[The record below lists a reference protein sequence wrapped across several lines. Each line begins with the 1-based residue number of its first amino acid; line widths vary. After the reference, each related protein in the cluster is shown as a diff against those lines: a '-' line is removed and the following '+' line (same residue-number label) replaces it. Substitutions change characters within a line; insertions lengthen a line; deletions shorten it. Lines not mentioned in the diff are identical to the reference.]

1 MQDSASGR
9 RGDAALEFVKV
20 EGLGNDFVLVEGT
33 VPSTAQIRH
42 WCDRRTGI
50 GADGFLR
57 VSRSD
62 HPEAVARMEYWNSDG
77 SVAGMC
83 GNGLR
88 CVALYVFER
97 GWTDRRS
104 FTIETPTGLNRVEV
118 MDDGPIRAE
127 LGPYRIGRRSV
138 MEGLPFTE
146 VDIGNPHAVAL
157 VPTEADVEQA
167 PLARV
172 GTVLQDYPRF
182 PDGVNVEF
190 GAPTDRGLRV
200 RVWER
205 GAGATLA
212 CGTGAAA
219 VAAVAYQEGR
229 AGSAP
234 DVELPG
240 GRLGV
245 ELINGVAWIS
255 GPAVM
260 VFSGT
265 ILR

>member
-1 MQDSASGR
+1 
-9 RGDAALEFVKV
+9 LEFVKV
-20 EGLGNDFVLVEGT
+20 EGLGNDFVLLEGT
-33 VPSTAQIRH
+33 PPSAAQVRR
-42 WCDRRTGI
+42 WCNRRTGI
-50 GADGFLR
+50 GADGVLR
-57 VSRSD
+57 VSRLD
-62 HPEAVARMEYWNSDG
+62 HPEGVARMEYWNSDG

-97 GWTDRRS
+97 GWTDQRS
-104 FTIETPTGLNRVEV
+104 FIIRTPSGLNRVEV
-118 MDDGPIRAE
+118 MPEGAVKVE
-127 LGPYRIGRRSV
+127 VGPYRVGRRFV
-138 MEGLPFTE
+138 MEGLSFTA
-146 VDIGNPHAVAL
+146 VDVGNPHAVTFVRSA
-157 VPTEADVEQA
+157 ADVQDA

-172 GTVLQDYPRF
+172 GMAFQDHPRF

-190 GAPTDRGLRV
+190 AAPTGNGLRV

-219 VAAVAYQEGR
+219 VAAAAYEEGR
-229 AGSAP
+229 AGPTA

-245 ELINGVAWIS
+245 ELIDGVAWIT
-255 GPAVM
+255 GPAVV

-265 ILR
+265 FPD

>member
-1 MQDSASGR
+1 MQDCAPGH
-9 RGDAALEFVKV
+9 RGDAPLEFVKA
-20 EGLGNDFVLVEGT
+20 EGLGNDFVLVEGKA
-33 VPSTAQIRH
+33 PSAAQVRD
-42 WCDRRTGI
+42 WCNRRTGI
-50 GADGFLR
+50 GADGVLR

-88 CVALYVFER
+88 CCARYVFER
-97 GWTDRRS
+97 GWTDRR
-104 FTIETPTGLNRVEV
+104 FFVIRTAAGLNRVEV
-118 MDDGPIRAE
+118 PEDGPVRVE
-127 LGPYRIGRRSV
+127 LGPYRVGRRSV
-138 MEGLPFTE
+138 MEGLPFTT
-146 VDIGNPHAVAL
+146 VDVGNPHAVTL
-157 VPTEADVEQA
+157 VATPADLERA
-167 PLARV
+167 PLARI
-172 GTVLQDYPRF
+172 GRALQDHPRF

-190 GAPTDRGLRV
+190 AAPTDRGLRV

-205 GAGATLA
+205 GAGVTLA

-219 VAAVAYQEGR
+219 AVAVASQEGR
-229 AGSAP
+229 ADPATG
-234 DVELPG
+234 VELPG

-255 GPAVM
+255 GPAVT

-265 ILR
+265 IPD

>member
-1 MQDSASGR
+1 MKA
-9 RGDAALEFVKV
+9 

-33 VPSTAQIRH
+33 APSTVQIRR
-42 WCDRRTGI
+42 WCNRRTGI

-57 VSRSD
+57 ISRSD

-104 FTIETPTGLNRVEV
+104 FAIRTPTGLNRVEV
-118 MDDGPIRAE
+118 MEDGAVRVE
-127 LGPYRIGRRSV
+127 LGPYRVGRESV
-138 MEGLPFTE
+138 MEGLTFTP
-146 VDIGNPHAVAL
+146 VDVGNPHAVTF
-157 VPTEADVEQA
+157 VPAAADVEDA
-167 PLARV
+167 PLAKV
-172 GTVLQDYPRF
+172 GMALQDHPRF

-190 GAPTDRGLRV
+190 AAPTDHGLRV

-219 VAAVAYQEGR
+219 VAAAAYREGR
-229 AGSAP
+229 AGP
-234 DVELPG
+234 TTDVELPG

-245 ELINGVAWIS
+245 ELIDGVAWIS

-265 ILR
+265 IPD

>member
-1 MQDSASGR
+1 M
-9 RGDAALEFVKV
+9 EFVKA
-20 EGLGNDFVLVEGT
+20 EGLGNDFVLVEGA
-33 VPSTAQIRH
+33 VPSTTQIRR
-42 WCDRRTGI
+42 WCNRRTGI
-50 GADGFLR
+50 GADGVLR

-62 HPEAVARMEYWNSDG
+62 HPEVVARMDYWNPDG

-88 CVALYVFER
+88 CVALYVFEQ

-104 FTIETPTGLNRVEV
+104 FRIRTPSGLSRVEV
-118 MDDGPIRAE
+118 MEDGRVRVE
-127 LGPYRIGRRSV
+127 LGPYRVGRRSV
-138 MEGLPFTE
+138 MEGLPFTP
-146 VDIGNPHAVAL
+146 VDVGNPHAVTF
-157 VPTEADVEQA
+157 VPTVADVEQA

-172 GTVLQDYPRF
+172 GLALQDHPRF

-190 GAPTDRGLRV
+190 AAPTDDGLRV

-205 GAGATLA
+205 GAGVTLA
-212 CGTGAAA
+212 CGSGAAA

-229 AGSAP
+229 ADP
-234 DVELPG
+234 TTDVELPG

-245 ELINGVAWIS
+245 ELIDGVAWIS
-255 GPAVM
+255 GPAAI

-265 ILR
+265 IPD

>member
-1 MQDSASGR
+1 M
-9 RGDAALEFVKV
+9 EFVKA
-20 EGLGNDFVLVEGT
+20 EGLGNDFVLFEGT
-33 VPSTAQIRH
+33 APSAEQIRH
-42 WCDRRTGI
+42 WCNRRTGI
-50 GADGFLR
+50 GADGVLR
-57 VSRSD
+57 ISRSD
-62 HPEAVARMEYWNSDG
+62 HPEAVARMEFWNPDG

-88 CVALYVFER
+88 CLALYAFER

-104 FTIETPTGLNRVEV
+104 FVISTPTGLNRVEV
-118 MDDGPIRAE
+118 PEDGPVRVE
-127 LGPYRIGRRSV
+127 LGPYRVGQRSV
-138 MEGLPFTE
+138 IEGVTFTK
-146 VDIGNPHAVAL
+146 VDVGNPHAVTL
-157 VPTEADVEQA
+157 VPSAADVERA
-167 PLARV
+167 PLARI
-172 GTVLQDYPRF
+172 GTALQDNPRF

-190 GAPTDRGLRV
+190 AAPTDRGLRV

-219 VAAVAYQEGR
+219 AAAVAFHEGH
-229 AGSAP
+229 AGPTSR
-234 DVELPG
+234 VELPG

-245 ELINGVAWIS
+245 TLMDGVAWIS

-265 ILR
+265 IPG